1 MCTMLVQDPMF
12 FCNIAT
18 RTPETMGA
26 EAINEASCWHA
37 VFESVTPWPPQLK
50 LEAMG
55 IILAVLAT
63 RPPPITRLL
72 DLQVRC

>member
-1 MCTMLVQDPMF
+1 
-12 FCNIAT
+12 
-18 RTPETMGA
+18 MGA

-55 IILAVLAT
+55 TILAVLAT